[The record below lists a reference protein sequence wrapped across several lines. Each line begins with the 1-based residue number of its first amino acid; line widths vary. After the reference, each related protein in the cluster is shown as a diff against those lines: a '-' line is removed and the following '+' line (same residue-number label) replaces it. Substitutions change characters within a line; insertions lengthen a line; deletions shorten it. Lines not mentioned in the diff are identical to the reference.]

1 MIRYLLGSYFSEV
14 PDPPVNIG
22 GVERL
27 AVSVIPQNQPCVG
40 EVDSETVYD
49 GGERSNGA
57 TLIRGLMTL

>member
-1 MIRYLLGSYFSEV
+1 M
-14 PDPPVNIG
+14 NIG

-27 AVSVIPQNQPCVG
+27 AVSVIAQNQPCVG